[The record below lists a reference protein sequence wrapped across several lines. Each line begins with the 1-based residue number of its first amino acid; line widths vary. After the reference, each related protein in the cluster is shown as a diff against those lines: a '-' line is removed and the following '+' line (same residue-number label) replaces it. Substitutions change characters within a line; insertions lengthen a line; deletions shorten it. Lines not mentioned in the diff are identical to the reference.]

1 MMEGLSQWCGSSSFS
16 FDFEEKMCFFNW
28 FIFRYNFYFFWQ
40 AEATCYFLLYCRISH
55 IKNVLKF
62 KVSSGQ
68 NFCYPLPIRNIG
80 CCGFYSNCELA
91 TAAAPPQ
98 SFFVLLYDVCIGLPK
113 SVILRHMNIPKS
125 PCYRDKES
133 VRIHKNI
140 SWKSARICKH
150 PYPHWP
156 PCIIGVTVSLKM
168 CLRIPVQ

>member
-1 MMEGLSQWCGSSSFS
+1 MKKKCVFFTDLFFDIIFIS
-16 FDFEEKMCFFNW
+16 FDKQKPRV
-28 FIFRYNFYFFWQ
+28 IF
-40 AEATCYFLLYCRISH
+40 YCRISH

-68 NFCYPLPIRNIG
+68 NYCYPLPIRNIG

-91 TAAAPPQ
+91 TAAVPPQ

-133 VRIHKNI
+133 VRIHVNI
-140 SWKSARICKH
+140 S
-150 PYPHWP
+150 
-156 PCIIGVTVSLKM
+156 
-168 CLRIPVQ
+168 